1 MEIFWVSDIAIAA
14 IELIFISVLLIY
26 FIGYYRKSR
35 ARIFSQIFG
44 FSFIFIIQSA
54 ITIYIYYYF
63 SRFLGPGVA
72 IPLMVVSLLGVAGT
86 VMLFRFMK
94 Q

>member
-1 MEIFWVSDIAIAA
+1 MEIFWTSDIAIAA
-14 IELIFISVLLIY
+14 IELIALSVLLIY

-44 FSFIFIIQSA
+44 FSFIFMVQSA

-63 SRFLGPGVA
+63 SHFLGPAVA
-72 IPLMVVSLLGVAGT
+72 IPLMIVSLLGLAGT
-86 VMLFRFMK
+86 IMLFRFMK